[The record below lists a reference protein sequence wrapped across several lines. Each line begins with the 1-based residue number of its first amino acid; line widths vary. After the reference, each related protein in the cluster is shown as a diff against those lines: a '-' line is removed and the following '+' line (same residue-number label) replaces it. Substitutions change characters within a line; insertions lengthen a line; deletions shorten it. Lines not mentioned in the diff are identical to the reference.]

1 MEENGKV
8 VKIDEKEV
16 AVLGED
22 RNYWWFKAK
31 EDLIRNIIEPGCR
44 VLNIAPGVFD
54 YDGADNWRGD
64 LCEGLP
70 HGNYVYDYVILA
82 DVLEHIPK
90 YEREGVLWEI
100 NRVLC
105 PGGKLI
111 ITVPAYQWL
120 YGLHDAFLGHI
131 DRYSKCQLK
140 HETWMFDI
148 IKIRYW
154 NSILAPFC
162 IFRKLTNTEGSD
174 FKKLPKWLNYLLY
187 KIINLEKYLW
197 FPFGITIVG
206 VFEK

>member
-1 MEENGKV
+1 M
-8 VKIDEKEV
+8 DEKELKI
-16 AVLGED
+16 LGKDE
-22 RNYWWFKAK
+22 NYWWFKAK
-31 EDLIRNIIEPGCR
+31 ENLIRDIIEPGFR

-54 YDGADNWRGD
+54 YEGADNWRGD
-64 LCEGLP
+64 LCKGLP
-70 HGNYVYDYVILA
+70 YNNYIYDYVILA

-90 YEREGVLWEI
+90 HNREKVLLEI
-100 NRVLC
+100 NRVLI

-120 YGLHDAFLGHI
+120 YGPHDVFLGHI
-131 DRYSKCQLK
+131 NRYSKYKLK
-140 HETWMFDI
+140 CETYMFDT

-154 NSILAPFC
+154 NSFLAPFC

-187 KIINLEKYLW
+187 KIISLEKYLW

-206 VFEK
+206 VFRKK